1 MVNNRQMNLKNWAG
15 EERGRGLT
23 LAKALGVQPPSV
35 SDWITGKKPVP
46 LAQCMPIERATGGAV
61 TRRDLM
67 PDTYLIHWP
76 ELGEV
81 PELAQAQ
88 QTPAQAAPES
98 VTASADAL
106 PPISDLPP
114 IDTTPAAPAWDGVD
128 RRAPVSKPLPPEL
141 ERRALV
147 GGV

>member
-1 MVNNRQMNLKNWAG
+1 MNLKNWAG

-76 ELGEV
+76 ELAATCALHACDAINNDAA
-81 PELAQAQ
+81 LAAG
-88 QTPAQAAPES
+88 
-98 VTASADAL
+98 DA
-106 PPISDLPP
+106 
-114 IDTTPAAPAWDGVD
+114 
-128 RRAPVSKPLPPEL
+128 
-141 ERRALV
+141 
-147 GGV
+147 

>member
-76 ELGEV
+76 ELDE
-81 PELAQAQ
+81 AQ

-98 VTASADAL
+98 VTASTDAL

-114 IDTTPAAPAWDGVD
+114 IDVTPAAPAWDGVD

-141 ERRALV
+141 DRRAA
-147 GGV
+147 GGVCL

>member
-1 MVNNRQMNLKNWAG
+1 MNLNEWAG
-15 EERGRGLT
+15 MVRGRGLT

-76 ELGEV
+76 ELAE
-81 PELAQAQ
+81 PQ

-98 VTASADAL
+98 VATAAL
-106 PPISDLPP
+106 
-114 IDTTPAAPAWDGVD
+114 TGAPDGID
-128 RRAPVSKPLPPEL
+128 RRHHQTPQNPDL
-141 ERRALV
+141 ERREPLAAALALA
-147 GGV
+147 GGA